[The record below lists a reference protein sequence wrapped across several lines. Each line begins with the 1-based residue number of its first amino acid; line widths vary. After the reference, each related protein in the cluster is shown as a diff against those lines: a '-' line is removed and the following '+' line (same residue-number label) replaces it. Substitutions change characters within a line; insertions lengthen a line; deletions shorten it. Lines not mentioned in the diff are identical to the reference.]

1 MFDFGFLA
9 VRHFVSFFV
18 KDKVA
23 LHYGLS
29 DMFLVFIGGVFGMA
43 WKLWVS

>member
-1 MFDFGFLA
+1 VSDFGFLA
-9 VRHFVSFFV
+9 VRHFVLFYV

-43 WKLWVS
+43 KKLWVS